1 MTAETA
7 IRLLEGLGTILL
19 FLAPGFGL
27 AALLLGPRVRGALR
41 LACAYLLGLAWV
53 AGGLYAL
60 SHLFSVPIRRTNV
73 LVLVLLPALAGIAAA
88 VRRRPPRTRVGR
100 RSPLVSIAGVA
111 AIFVSLG
118 VLAEALTNPVTDW
131 DGVMTWATQA
141 RFVRAARSVDAPVLR
156 GGAYFLSNPRYPL
169 LLPVAQVAAL
179 ETWNADDDRLF
190 RPLYAALFPVALALV
205 FAVAAPLAGRAA
217 AACVVVAAGVLPVL
231 ALDNGG
237 AGGAYSDL
245 PLACFGGAAL
255 VLLVRRRVSRG
266 EALAAGLLLAGA
278 VLAKTEGF
286 ALALAVLA
294 GAAWVRRKAGARTLG
309 LAALLAFGAIAFYA
323 SWRAPISPRFDQSYA
338 SILRDPGTWVR
349 APRKLASAVP
359 TILREM
365 RAFSAWGWFFFGV
378 PLVVLAGRKAL
389 RRRPVAPFLLAAAG
403 PVGIALAA
411 YAVHFD
417 PPLLAR
423 STWTRFLIQASI
435 PLAAVLAACAR
446 EAARRRPRVSP
457 DPQSFFQTNERTG

>member
-1 MTAETA
+1 VTAV
-7 IRLLEGLGTILL
+7 RLLEGLGTILL
-19 FLAPGFGL
+19 FLAPGIGL

-53 AGGLYAL
+53 AGGLFIA
-60 SHLFSVPIRRTNV
+60 SHVLSVPIRRTSV
-73 LVLVLLPALAGIAAA
+73 LVLGLLPALAGIAAA
-88 VRRRPPRTRVGR
+88 IRRRPSRARVRR
-100 RSPLVSIAGVA
+100 RSPLLALAGVA
-111 AIFVSLG
+111 AVFVSLG

-131 DGVMTWATQA
+131 DGVMTWAAQA

-190 RPLYAALFPVALALV
+190 RPLYAALFPAALALV
-205 FAVAAPLAGRAA
+205 FATAAPLAGRAA
-217 AACVVVAAGVLPVL
+217 AACAVVAAAVLPVL
-231 ALDNGG
+231 ALDDGG

-255 VLLVRRRVSRG
+255 ILLVRRRVSRG
-266 EALAAGLLLAGA
+266 ETLAAGLLLAGA

-294 GAAWVRRKAGARTLG
+294 GAAWVRRKAEARALVP
-309 LAALLAFGAIAFYA
+309 AALLAFGAIAFYA
-323 SWRAPISPRFDQSYA
+323 SWRAPIPPRFDQGYA
-338 SILRDPGTWVR
+338 SILRDPGTWIR
-349 APRKLASAVP
+349 APQRLASAIPV
-359 TILREM
+359 LSRQMRET
-365 RAFSAWGWFFFGV
+365 SDWGWFFFGV
-378 PLVVLAGRKAL
+378 PLVVLAGGKAL
-389 RRRPVAPFLLAAAG
+389 LRRPVAPFLLAAAG

-417 PPLLAR
+417 PPALAG

-435 PLAAVLAACAR
+435 PLSGVLAACVR
-446 EAARRRPRVSP
+446 EAARPRGLRV
-457 DPQSFFQTNERTG
+457 PQTTAASS